1 MRTRGLGLFGVQ
13 VRRAMRPRRARL
25 AGLGLFGAL
34 ACTPNRPPLPVDESE
49 PAPQHPPEPAPQD
62 MSPAPGPDAPVP
74 RTSPPAPTTVPL
86 TADAGL
92 RVVLDIP
99 AWDVLA
105 APGRII
111 TVEPDLLHLAA
122 RDPATGAAQWTTRVQ
137 PDSNG
142 WHTLFGLGDTIIL
155 LAGPRRISVDAATGA
170 VRGTRQGFF
179 HGADK
184 GCGLDLS
191 ADNRS
196 ADWSTWIPAT
206 PATATCA
213 QSCGCSLFVFDCSGA
228 SDRGASF
235 HSQTTHLYHS
245 LREPHDTVCFDK
257 PGVLARG
264 QGRIVVRAQDDKG
277 KPIVVGLDAAT
288 FKTVWT
294 RPEFATLGRDGSSGA
309 DPSGNHCWIA
319 DDRELLVFQCSTG
332 IRRYKTVH
340 GGKGEDPG
348 TATVSW
354 PSGGVLV
361 QHRDSRRT
369 LIQLRDAGGERRW
382 ERTLPAVQHAV
393 LPSTVLDYI
402 GGPAITTHVIV
413 DPVTAATIA
422 TIPIADKQRL
432 VRTSDGYARLG
443 PNGYAEFDARGQPI
457 RESPQTS
464 EWFIRVTPAHI
475 VERSSER
482 LRVLRRGTFAP
493 VLTLPGS
500 WSLRVSEALGPDA
513 LVLFEHRGE
522 KTPRVLVLRP

>member
-1 MRTRGLGLFGVQ
+1 MRTAELDAPAAPPVTTRI
-13 VRRAMRPRRARL
+13 AW
-25 AGLGLFGAL
+25 LGLFGAL

-49 PAPQHPPEPAPQD
+49 PAHEPAPQD
-62 MSPAPGPDAPVP
+62 MSPAPGPGAPVP
-74 RTSPPAPTTVPL
+74 EASSPAPAASNVQL
-86 TADAGL
+86 AADAGL
-92 RVVLDIP
+92 RVVLDLP

-105 APGRII
+105 APGRVV

-122 RDPATGAAQWTTRVQ
+122 RDPATGAVQWTSKVQ

-142 WHTLFGLGDTIIL
+142 WHTLFGLGDSIIL
-155 LAGPRRISVDAATGA
+155 LAGPRRIHVDAATGT

-184 GCGLDLS
+184 GCSLDLS
-191 ADNRS
+191 ADGRS

-245 LREPHDTVCFDK
+245 LREPHDTVCFDE

-264 QGRIVVRAQDDKG
+264 ADRIVVRAQDDTG
-277 KPIVVGLDAAT
+277 KPLVAGLDATT

-294 RPEFATLGRDGSSGA
+294 RPEYATLSRHGSSGA
-309 DPSGNHCWIA
+309 DPSGSHCWIA
-319 DDRELLVFQCSTG
+319 DDTELLVFQCSTG

-348 TATVSW
+348 TATVAW
-354 PSGGVLV
+354 PPGGALV

-382 ERTLPAVQHAV
+382 ERTLPAGQHAV
-393 LPSTVLDYI
+393 LPTTVLDSI
-402 GGPAITTHVIV
+402 GGPAITTHVLL
-413 DPVTAATIA
+413 DPATAATIA
-422 TIPIADKQRL
+422 RIPIADKQRL

-443 PNGYAEFDARGQPI
+443 PNGYAEFDARGQPL
-457 RESPQTS
+457 RESPRSS
-464 EWFIRVTPAHI
+464 EWFVRVTPGHI
-475 VERSSER
+475 VERSAEQ
-482 LRVLRRGTFAP
+482 LRVLRRGTLAP
-493 VLTLPGS
+493 VLTLAGS
-500 WSLRVSEALGPDA
+500 WSLRTSEALGPDA